1 MKEKRN
7 ITIIDKKQIPS
18 EEPARQYYFMD
29 IAKKYVAELAEQKGA
44 PLTFCRDDVRVPD
57 ECQGFRE
64 ISRYSGKNRLYGST
78 G

>member
-44 PLTFCRDDVRVPD
+44 PLTFCVTTFG
-57 ECQGFRE
+57 CQMNAMMQKFPII
-64 ISRYSGKNRLYGST
+64 ISKAT
-78 G
+78 T